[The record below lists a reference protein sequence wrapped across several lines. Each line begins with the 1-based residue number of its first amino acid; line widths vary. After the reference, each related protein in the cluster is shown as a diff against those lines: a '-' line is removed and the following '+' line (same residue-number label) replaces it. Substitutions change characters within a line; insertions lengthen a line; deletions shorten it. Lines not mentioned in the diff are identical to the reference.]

1 MLSSKSNLIDSI
13 KNIKDQNTQISK
25 DLKSSQIKLIDF
37 YIDLWLNQTEKINS
51 FNFLFKKLNLEP
63 SFVKSLCLGLGRK
76 LENHIIILITESNNR
91 FSIFSSV
98 SESVIETSNIS
109 ASEIIKSI
117 CNSIGGSGGGQV
129 KFAAGSGPKTDEIEL
144 IISKLK
150 DTF

>member
-1 MLSSKSNLIDSI
+1 MNSQVIWQKSRLERSLS
-13 KNIKDQNTQISK
+13 
-25 DLKSSQIKLIDF
+25 KLIDF

-63 SFVKSLCLGLGRK
+63 SFVKSLCLGLARK

-98 SESVIETSNIS
+98 SESIVETSNIS

-117 CNSIGGSGGGQV
+117 CNSVLDYMMKVNPNMINV
-129 KFAAGSGPKTDEIEL
+129 VFMTKI
-144 IISKLK
+144 
-150 DTF
+150 

>member
-1 MLSSKSNLIDSI
+1 M
-13 KNIKDQNTQISK
+13 
-25 DLKSSQIKLIDF
+25 
-37 YIDLWLNQTEKINS
+37 
-51 FNFLFKKLNLEP
+51 EP
-63 SFVKSLCLGLGRK
+63 SFVKSLCLGLARK

-98 SESVIETSNIS
+98 SESVVETSNIS

-129 KFAAGSGPKTDEIEL
+129 KFAAGSGPKTGEIEL

>member
-1 MLSSKSNLIDSI
+1 M
-13 KNIKDQNTQISK
+13 
-25 DLKSSQIKLIDF
+25 
-37 YIDLWLNQTEKINS
+37 WLNQTEKINS

-98 SESVIETSNIS
+98 SESVVETSNVS
-109 ASEIIKSI
+109 ASEIITSI

-129 KFAAGSGPKTDEIEL
+129 KFAAGSGPKTDEIEQ